1 MTTTHLC
8 WAIDIL
14 LLETDRD
21 LEKIVLL
28 NGKKASAAEIRA
40 AISAEKAAGREWLP
54 LTHCDN
60 RNPDGSCGG
69 HPTGE

>member
-28 NGKKASAAEIRA
+28 NGKNASAAEIRA
-40 AISAEKAAGREWLP
+40 TMAEEKSAGHEWLP
-54 LTHCDN
+54 TVYCNN

-69 HPTGE
+69 HPTGK